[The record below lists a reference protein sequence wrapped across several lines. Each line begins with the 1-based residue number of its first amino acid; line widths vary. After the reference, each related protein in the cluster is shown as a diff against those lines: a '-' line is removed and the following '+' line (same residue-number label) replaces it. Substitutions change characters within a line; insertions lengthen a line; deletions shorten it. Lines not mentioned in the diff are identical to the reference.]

1 MTTELSKPPL
11 RGSRMLHETWD
22 LIKFALICFA
32 IVFPI
37 RMFVAQPF
45 VVNGDSMNP
54 TFHNGDYIIVDQL
67 IYKFSAPKRGDVVI
81 FRLPDNTKRFLI
93 KRVIGLPG
101 ETVKLGTTDIT
112 IINTEHPDGFVL
124 TAEDEPYIS
133 HSFAYDKTTVLD
145 DDEYLV
151 LGDNR
156 PNSSDS
162 HIWGTLPE
170 KDIVGRAWLRLLP
183 FNALNAKPGDYRGS
197 YAVET
202 ALFPTDE
209 TTY

>member
-1 MTTELSKPPL
+1 MNTETPISPT
-11 RGSRMLHETWD
+11 RGNRMLRETWD

-37 RMFVAQPF
+37 RLLVAQPF

-67 IYKFSAPKRGDVVI
+67 VYKFGHPHRGDVII
-81 FRLPDNTKRFLI
+81 FRLPDDTKRFLI

-112 IINTEHPDGFVL
+112 IINKEHPEGFVL
-124 TAEDEPYIS
+124 KAEDEPYIS
-133 HSFAYDKTTVLD
+133 HSFAYDKTTVLGD
-145 DDEYLV
+145 EEYLV

-162 HIWGTLPE
+162 HVWGTLPE

-183 FNALNAKPGDYRGS
+183 FKSLDAKPGDYRGS
-197 YAVET
+197 YAG
-202 ALFPTDE
+202 E
-209 TTY
+209 TTTS